1 MNNSNC
7 FNNYTDNI
15 EEFRNQNQERGIS
28 SINTISK
35 GNISSRIGP
44 QKNVVANYKLSN
56 TPPQFIKPNQQQFIK
71 PNQQQFIKPNQQQF
85 IKPNQQQ
92 FVKPNQQQ
100 FVKPNQQQFVKPNQ
114 QQFVKPNQ
122 QQFVKPNQQQFVKP
136 NLKNKKSSL
145 KTRTLNTKQDKINN
159 INQKKRNRYNF
170 PKLDNLAIDHPNYRR
185 YFSYPYY
192 YDYYYN
198 PYLNQN
204 ILWNDY
210 PTINTANYYIPYEN
224 EDYLIPA
231 ERYYKGEIRTKFG
244 GEKDDS
250 SRAFVGTDDSSRAFV
265 GTNESD
271 IIEAEEFNENDEYNE
286 FDEEENFNLVDID
299 CNNSMF
305 YLFIVVAIVL
315 IFILK

>member
-15 EEFRNQNQERGIS
+15 EDFRNQNQERGIS

-56 TPPQFIKPNQQQFIK
+56 TPPQFM
-71 PNQQQFIKPNQQQF
+71 
-85 IKPNQQQ
+85 KPNQQQ
-92 FVKPNQQQ
+92 FVNPNQQQ

-159 INQKKRNRYNF
+159 INQKKKNRYNF
-170 PKLDNLAIDHPNYRR
+170 PKLDNLTIDHPNYRR

-250 SRAFVGTDDSSRAFV
+250 
-265 GTNESD
+265 D

-315 IFILK
+315 LFLLK

>member
-15 EEFRNQNQERGIS
+15 EDFRNQNQERGIS
-28 SINTISK
+28 SINTISR

-56 TPPQFIKPNQQQFIK
+56 TPPQFIKPNQQQF
-71 PNQQQFIKPNQQQF
+71 
-85 IKPNQQQ
+85 
-92 FVKPNQQQ
+92 VKPNQQQ
-100 FVKPNQQQFVKPNQ
+100 FVKPNKQQFVKPNQ

-145 KTRTLNTKQDKINN
+145 KKHALNTKQDKINN
-159 INQKKRNRYNF
+159 INQKKKNRYNF

-250 SRAFVGTDDSSRAFV
+250 
-265 GTNESD
+265 D

-286 FDEEENFNLVDID
+286 FDEEENFNLVDVD

-315 IFILK
+315 LFILK

>member
-1 MNNSNC
+1 MYNSNC
-7 FNNYTDNI
+7 FNNNTDNI

-44 QKNVVANYKLSN
+44 QKNVVGNYKLSN
-56 TPPQFIKPNQQQFIK
+56 TPPQFMKQNQQQFMKQNQQQFMKPNQQQLMK
-71 PNQQQFIKPNQQQF
+71 PNQQQLMKPNQQQLM
-85 IKPNQQQ
+85 KPNQQQ
-92 FVKPNQQQ
+92 LMKPNQQQ
-100 FVKPNQQQFVKPNQ
+100 LMKPNQQQIM
-114 QQFVKPNQ
+114 
-122 QQFVKPNQQQFVKP
+122 KP

-145 KTRTLNTKQDKINN
+145 KTHELNIKQDKINN
-159 INQKKRNRYNF
+159 INQKKKNRYNF
-170 PKLDNLAIDHPNYRR
+170 PKLDKLASGQPNYRR

-231 ERYYKGEIRTKFG
+231 ERYYKGEIRTNFG
-244 GEKDDS
+244 GEKD
-250 SRAFVGTDDSSRAFV
+250 
-265 GTNESD
+265 ESN
-271 IIEAEEFNENDEYNE
+271 IIEAEEFDENDEYNE
-286 FDEEENFNLVDID
+286 FDKEENFNLIDID
-299 CNNSMF
+299 NNNSMF
-305 YLFIVVAIVL
+305 YLFLVVAIVL
-315 IFILK
+315 LFLLK

>member
-15 EEFRNQNQERGIS
+15 EEFANQERGIS

-44 QKNVVANYKLSN
+44 QKNVVGNYKLSN
-56 TPPQFIKPNQQQFIK
+56 TPPQFMKPNQQQIMKPNQQQFMKPNQQQFMKPNQQQFIK
-71 PNQQQFIKPNQQQF
+71 PNQQQIIKPNQQQF
-85 IKPNQQQ
+85 M
-92 FVKPNQQQ
+92 
-100 FVKPNQQQFVKPNQ
+100 
-114 QQFVKPNQ
+114 
-122 QQFVKPNQQQFVKP
+122 
-136 NLKNKKSSL
+136 KS
-145 KTRTLNTKQDKINN
+145 NPKQNKINN
-159 INQKKRNRYNF
+159 INQKKKNRYNF
-170 PKLDNLAIDHPNYRR
+170 PKLDKLAIDHPNYRR

-244 GEKDDS
+244 GEKDY
-250 SRAFVGTDDSSRAFV
+250 
-265 GTNESD
+265 SD
-271 IIEAEEFNENDEYNE
+271 IIEAEEFDENDEYNE
-286 FDEEENFNLVDID
+286 FDEEENFNLVDVD

-305 YLFIVVAIVL
+305 YLFLVVAVVL
-315 IFILK
+315 LFLLK

>member
-1 MNNSNC
+1 MYNSNC
-7 FNNYTDNI
+7 FNNNTDNI

-44 QKNVVANYKLSN
+44 QKNVVGNYKLSN
-56 TPPQFIKPNQQQFIK
+56 TPPQFMKPNQQQFIK
-71 PNQQQFIKPNQQQF
+71 LNQQQLMKPNQQQF
-85 IKPNQQQ
+85 MKLNQQQ
-92 FVKPNQQQ
+92 LMKLNQQQ
-100 FVKPNQQQFVKPNQ
+100 IMKSNQQQIMKS
-114 QQFVKPNQ
+114 
-122 QQFVKPNQQQFVKP
+122 

-145 KTRTLNTKQDKINN
+145 KTHELNIKQDKINN
-159 INQKKRNRYNF
+159 INQKKKNRYNF
-170 PKLDNLAIDHPNYRR
+170 PKLDKLSSGQPNYRR

-224 EDYLIPA
+224 EEYLIPA
-231 ERYYKGEIRTKFG
+231 ERYYKGEIRTNFG
-244 GEKDDS
+244 GEKD
-250 SRAFVGTDDSSRAFV
+250 
-265 GTNESD
+265 ESD

-286 FDEEENFNLVDID
+286 FNEEENFNLIDVDY
-299 CNNSMF
+299 NNSMF
-305 YLFIVVAIVL
+305 YLFLVVAVVL
-315 IFILK
+315 LFLLK